1 MSYYTNINDCQM
13 DIIFSLNNKID
24 RTKIHDDDY
33 ITSFIINEINT
44 TIYNKLLSFPINKNK
59 EFIDNCKIYYYRYN
73 ILHCILLYKKYY
85 KDDNE
90 FNELLMNNENYFK
103 YFQNSDNLY
112 YPMTNDI
119 DKDTIFYAKLA
130 LVVIYDDIMTNE
142 TDLNKFKDDIK
153 NFIKNYDDIDE

>member
-73 ILHCILLYKKYY
+73 G
-85 KDDNE
+85 
-90 FNELLMNNENYFK
+90 FQRYFR
-103 YFQNSDNLY
+103 S
-112 YPMTNDI
+112 
-119 DKDTIFYAKLA
+119 
-130 LVVIYDDIMTNE
+130 
-142 TDLNKFKDDIK
+142 
-153 NFIKNYDDIDE
+153 

>member
-1 MSYYTNINDCQM
+1 
-13 DIIFSLNNKID
+13 
-24 RTKIHDDDY
+24 
-33 ITSFIINEINT
+33 
-44 TIYNKLLSFPINKNK
+44 
-59 EFIDNCKIYYYRYN
+59 
-73 ILHCILLYKKYY
+73 
-85 KDDNE
+85 
-90 FNELLMNNENYFK
+90 MNNENYFK

>member
-1 MSYYTNINDCQM
+1 
-13 DIIFSLNNKID
+13 
-24 RTKIHDDDY
+24 
-33 ITSFIINEINT
+33 
-44 TIYNKLLSFPINKNK
+44 
-59 EFIDNCKIYYYRYN
+59 
-73 ILHCILLYKKYY
+73 
-85 KDDNE
+85 
-90 FNELLMNNENYFK
+90 MNNENYFK

-153 NFIKNYDDIDE
+153 NFIKNYDYIDE